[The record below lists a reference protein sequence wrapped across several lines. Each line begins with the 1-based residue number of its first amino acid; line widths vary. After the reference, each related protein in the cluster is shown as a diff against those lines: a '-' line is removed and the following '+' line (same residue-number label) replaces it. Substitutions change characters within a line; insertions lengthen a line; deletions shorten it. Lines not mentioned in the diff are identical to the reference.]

1 MILPSDPPSGF
12 DWSSHNTYSVNPLH
26 RHSEQRTDEALVRR
40 HLDDPRR
47 RLMMLFGDRV
57 LVRSGRLDFEGNTA
71 NALFRETETQIFLG
85 LDPEGRPWFAGE
97 FKTEPELEPGETLI
111 DLRSLARDALVGA
124 DGFGPAAQARAT
136 LFWHQRHR
144 FCGVCGAPT
153 VSIAAGYQRN
163 CTGCGTQHFPRTDP
177 VVIMLIQDGD
187 DRVLL
192 GRTPRFEAGMYTCLA
207 GFMEPGET
215 VEDAVR
221 REVKEESG
229 IDVGA
234 VRYHASQPWPFPANL
249 MLGCYGEAISTD
261 IVVDKEEMDDCAW
274 FSRDEVK
281 AMLATTEV
289 GKLHCPPRLAV
300 ARQLIEVWAD
310 LK

>member
-1 MILPSDPPSGF
+1 MILPPDPATGF
-12 DWSSHNTYSVNPLH
+12 DWSSHNTYSVNFLH
-26 RHSEQRTDEALVRR
+26 RHSEQRADAALVQR

-47 RLMMLFGDRV
+47 RLMMLADDRV
-57 LVRSGRLDFEGNTA
+57 LLRSGRIDFEGSA
-71 NALFRETETQIFLG
+71 ADALFGECETHIFLG
-85 LDPEGRPWFAGE
+85 LDLEDRPWFAGE
-97 FKTEPELEPGETLI
+97 FRSAPELEPGESLV
-111 DLRSLARDALVGA
+111 DLRSLARDGMVGA
-124 DGFGPAAQARAT
+124 DSYGPAAQARAT
-136 LFWHQRHR
+136 LFWHRRNR

-177 VVIMLIQDGD
+177 VVIMLIEDGD

-215 VEDAVR
+215 MEDAVR

-261 IVVDKEEMDDCAW
+261 IKVDKAEMDDCRW
-274 FSRDEVK
+274 FGRDQVK
-281 AMLATTEV
+281 AMLTETEV
-289 GKLHCPPRLAV
+289 GKLHCPPPLAV
-300 ARQLIEVWAD
+300 ARHLIEVWAG

>member
-1 MILPSDPPSGF
+1 
-12 DWSSHNTYSVNPLH
+12 
-26 RHSEQRTDEALVRR
+26 
-40 HLDDPRR
+40 
-47 RLMMLFGDRV
+47 
-57 LVRSGRLDFEGNTA
+57 
-71 NALFRETETQIFLG
+71 
-85 LDPEGRPWFAGE
+85 
-97 FKTEPELEPGETLI
+97 
-111 DLRSLARDALVGA
+111 
-124 DGFGPAAQARAT
+124 
-136 LFWHQRHR
+136 
-144 FCGVCGAPT
+144 
-153 VSIAAGYQRN
+153 
-163 CTGCGTQHFPRTDP
+163 
-177 VVIMLIQDGD
+177 
-187 DRVLL
+187 
-192 GRTPRFEAGMYTCLA
+192 MYTCLA

-261 IVVDKEEMDDCAW
+261 IVVDKAEMEDCAW
-274 FSRDEVK
+274 FSRDQVK

>member
-1 MILPSDPPSGF
+1 MLLPPEPSTGF
-12 DWSSHNTYSVNPLH
+12 DWSSHTTYSTNFLD
-26 RHSEQRTDEALVRR
+26 RHSEHRADEALMAGY
-40 HLDDPRR
+40 LADPRR

-57 LVRSGRLDFEGNTA
+57 LLKDGRIDFSGNAAD
-71 NALFRETETQIFLG
+71 ALFKESDPQIYLG
-85 LDPEGRPWFAGE
+85 LDPEGQPWFAGE
-97 FKTEPELEPGETLI
+97 FKTEPELEPGESLV
-111 DLRSLARDALVGA
+111 DLRSLARDAMVGA
-124 DGFGPAAQARAT
+124 DSFGPVAQARAT
-136 LFWHQRHR
+136 LFWHRRTR

-153 VSIAAGYQRN
+153 VSVAAGYQRT

-177 VVIMLIQDGD
+177 VVIMLILDGD

-215 VEDAVR
+215 MENAVR

-229 IDVGA
+229 VEVGA

-249 MLGCYGEAISTD
+249 MLGCYGEAVSTD
-261 IVVDKEEMDDCAW
+261 IVVDKEEMEDCRW
-274 FSRDEVK
+274 FSRAEVK
-281 AMLATTEV
+281 AMLAETEI
-289 GKLHCPPRLAV
+289 GKLHCPPKLAV
-300 ARQLIEVWAD
+300 ARHLIEVWAD